1 MKNKKGFTLPIILA
15 VVFALLFIALI
26 LVVKTVDVAAVGPA
40 GTEVGL
46 SGINSTVHDRFG
58 YDALFEKISKY
69 IGYAA
74 ILVVALCAVLALV
87 QLIKRKSI
95 LKIDGE
101 LLALGG
107 VFAITAG
114 LYALFE
120 VAVVNFRPVLEEG
133 QTFPEASFPSSHAM
147 LIAVVFIA
155 TAVFVHKH
163 LLADKPVLRNII
175 VFVLSL
181 IGVTGVFCRFFSG
194 VHWLSDII
202 GGILVSL
209 ALIFLYYAIVRLIE
223 SRRAA

>member
-1 MKNKKGFTLPIILA
+1 MKNKKGFTIPIILA

-26 LVVKTVDVAAVGPA
+26 LIVKTVDVAAVGPA

-46 SGINSTVHDRFG
+46 SAVNSAVHNRF
-58 YDALFEKISKY
+58 DALFEKISKY

-175 VFVLSL
+175 VFALSL